1 MPGIDRNHHHTVTA
15 ANVIV
20 LVVVYAEQKDIGDGV
35 IVVQTTQ
42 QVGIS
47 GDLIRGRSPL
57 PATGQRNRSARR
69 GKRTQTV
76 IMDLAQKH
84 IRIHQAAAKDH
95 KNQAQKQNNY
105 IADQT
110 NPLLFL
116 IILIHNISP

>member
-95 KNQAQKQNNY
+95 KNQLRNKTT
-105 IADQT
+105 ILRIRRIRFFF
-110 NPLLFL
+110 LL
-116 IILIHNISP
+116 S